1 MSETYVSHTK
11 PWSRMQSLSESR
23 GGSKVTKPIFSNSIK
38 RYLVV
43 KNQPRSQRSLLLVF
57 MGENLGTRFVKNKEE
72 VGVKREERGKA

>member
-1 MSETYVSHTK
+1 
-11 PWSRMQSLSESR
+11 MQSLSESR

-57 MGENLGTRFVKNKEE
+57 MDRRENLGTRFVKNKEK